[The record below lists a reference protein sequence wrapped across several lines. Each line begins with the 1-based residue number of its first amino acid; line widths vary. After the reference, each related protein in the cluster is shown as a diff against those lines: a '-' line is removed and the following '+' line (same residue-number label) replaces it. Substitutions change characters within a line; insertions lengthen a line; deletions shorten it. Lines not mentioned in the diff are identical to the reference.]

1 MGEHMRFV
9 RAAGRYTAMMAAT
22 RDMMS
27 ATRAAVGVCALAGA
41 LVSALAMQ
49 ACGPVAKIR
58 PGAESVLAVFAPP
71 TREEAMALAMD
82 EFDANKRFEGLSYI
96 AGATWGSEPEYLQ
109 LFQDRLRDQD
119 PGVRALASR
128 ALGSYGSPSD
138 ATAIADLMVKDADV
152 GVRIASARALQRL
165 HNPDVVPALFTALDA
180 SKEIE
185 PRVRVEAASALG
197 QYRETRVVE
206 RLIAAMADESLPVNL
221 RVRDSL
227 RTLTGAD
234 FGTSQAEWQA
244 WYKASEAP
252 LASAAGYTY
261 PHFQRGQRWFEY
273 IPFVRQPPNEPTG
286 IPAGLSPAR

>member
-1 MGEHMRFV
+1 
-9 RAAGRYTAMMAAT
+9 MARSLAL
-22 RDMMS
+22 
-27 ATRAAVGVCALAGA
+27 CALTFPLA
-41 LVSALAMQ
+41 LLG

-71 TREEAMALAMD
+71 TPEEAMKMATD

-96 AGATWGSEPEYLQ
+96 AGATYASEPQYLQ
-109 LFQDRLRDQD
+109 LFQDRLRDKD
-119 PGVRALASR
+119 PGVRALAAR
-128 ALGSYGSPSD
+128 ALGSYGSATD
-138 ATAIADLMVKDADV
+138 AIAIADLMVTDPDIN
-152 GVRIASARALQRL
+152 VRIASARALQRL
-165 HNPDVVPALFTALDA
+165 HSPEVVPQLFTALDPV
-180 SKEIE
+180 KEIE

-206 RLIAAMADESLPVNL
+206 RLIAAMADENLPVNL

-234 FGTSQAEWQA
+234 FGTSQADWQA
-244 WYKASEAP
+244 WYRASDAP

-261 PHFQRGQRWFEY
+261 PHFSRDQRWFEY
-273 IPFVRQPPNEPTG
+273 IPFVPQPPNEPTG

>member
-1 MGEHMRFV
+1 
-9 RAAGRYTAMMAAT
+9 MALPRVLCVLGST
-22 RDMMS
+22 LPL
-27 ATRAAVGVCALAGA
+27 AL
-41 LVSALAMQ
+41 LS

-71 TREEAMALAMD
+71 TPEEALKMATD

-96 AGATWGSEPEYLQ
+96 AGATYASEPQYLQ
-109 LFQDRLRDQD
+109 LFQDRLQDRD
-119 PGVRALASR
+119 PGVRSLAAR
-128 ALGSYGSPSD
+128 ALGSYGSTTD
-138 ATAIADLMVKDADV
+138 ALVIAELMTKDTDV
-152 GVRIASARALQRL
+152 NVRIAAARSLQRL
-165 HNPDVVPALFTALDA
+165 HNPEVIPQLFTALDA
-180 SKEIE
+180 TKESE

-206 RLIAAMADESLPVNL
+206 RLIAAMADENLPVNI

-234 FGTSQAEWQA
+234 FGTSQADWQA
-244 WYKASEAP
+244 WYRSSDAP

-261 PHFQRGQRWFEY
+261 PHFSRGQRWFEY
-273 IPFVRQPPNEPTG
+273 IPFIPQPPNEPTG